1 LVPDI
6 TVPSRPTNNKKGK
19 AYARIEKVLVT
30 QRGKALIT
38 WLQDS
43 WPGEAEGNL
52 ASLAQLC
59 ESLKGAVDVIAY
71 LNSAMMYRL
80 IEKPTRKDKF
90 WTAHDIKMAREWL
103 DKKQTA

>member
-1 LVPDI
+1 MVAILAGEAKKEKRD
-6 TVPSRPTNNKKGK
+6 KKGK
-19 AYARIEKVLVT
+19 AYTRIEKVLVT
-30 QRGKALIT
+30 QRGKALVT

-52 ASLAQLC
+52 ASQLC
-59 ESLKGAVDVIAY
+59 ESLKGAVNVIAY

-90 WTAHDIKMAREWL
+90 WIAHDIKMARKWL